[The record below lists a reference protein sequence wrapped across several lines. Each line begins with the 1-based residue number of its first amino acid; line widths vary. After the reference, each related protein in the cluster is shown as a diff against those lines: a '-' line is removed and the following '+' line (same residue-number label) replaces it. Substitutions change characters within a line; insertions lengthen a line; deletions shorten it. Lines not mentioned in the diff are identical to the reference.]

1 MYCPPLEATNCFIFK
16 IGIGLPRFSIFNFTS
31 RQSNENYLECKSVVC
46 VGHIYILVKQAIVT
60 HSLHDLRLPQL
71 LGDCNVESRSE
82 TALTHGEAHA
92 HARK

>member
-31 RQSNENYLECKSVVC
+31 RESNGNYLDSKSVV
-46 VGHIYILVKQAIVT
+46 YFFFLLVKQAIVT

-71 LGDCNVESRSE
+71 LGDCNVESCSE
-82 TALTHGEAHA
+82 TALTHGEEHA
-92 HARK
+92 HAQK